1 VRFEER
7 EIRWTTW
14 DGEHEETL
22 RLGFENGGWTAEG
35 TIEGLDITYV
45 LRFDEQWRT
54 RQFLLFRDLD
64 EPDLWLAT
72 DGAGLWGETNGAVRD
87 DLSGC
92 SDIALSC
99 TPFTTAAAVMRL
111 RANGEQNESL
121 SVAMVDVETL
131 GVTVHQHHLTH
142 LGNDQWEHRS
152 HTTGRSYQFLVD
164 EFGLTL
170 DEPER
175 FRRSDR

>member
-14 DGEHEETL
+14 DGEYEEIL
-22 RLGFENGGWTAEG
+22 RVGFENSGWTAEG

-45 LRFDEQWRT
+45 LRFDEAWRT

-72 DGAGLWGETNGAVRD
+72 DGAGLWGETNGSVRD
-87 DLSGC
+87 DLTGC

-111 RANGEQNESL
+111 RAGGQHNESL

-131 GVTVHQHHLTH
+131 GVTVHEHDVTH
-142 LGNDQWEHRS
+142 LGNDRWEHRS
-152 HTTGRSYQFLVD
+152 RTTGRSYEFLVD
-164 EFGLTL
+164 EFGLTM
-170 DEPER
+170 DEPDR

>member
-1 VRFEER
+1 MRFEER
-7 EIRWTTW
+7 EICWTTW
-14 DGEHEETL
+14 DGEREQTI

-35 TIEGLDITYV
+35 TVGGLDITYV
-45 LRFDEQWRT
+45 LRFDEGWRT

-72 DGAGLWGETNGAVRD
+72 DGAGQWGETNGSVRD
-87 DLSGC
+87 DLTGC

-111 RANGEQNESL
+111 RAGGQQNESR

-131 GVTVHQHHLTH
+131 GVTVHEHDLTH
-142 LGNDQWEHRS
+142 LGNDQWEHQSR
-152 HTTGRSYQFLVD
+152 TTGRSYQFLVD
-164 EFGLTL
+164 EFGLMV

-175 FRRSDR
+175 FRRSSR

>member
-1 VRFEER
+1 MRFEER

-14 DGEHEETL
+14 DGEHEETV

-35 TIEGLDITYV
+35 TVEGLDITYV
-45 LRFDEQWRT
+45 LRFDEAWRT

-72 DGAGLWGETNGAVRD
+72 DGAGRWGETNGSGRD
-87 DLSGC
+87 DLTGC
-92 SDIALSC
+92 SDIVLSC

-111 RANGEQNESL
+111 RASGQHNESL

-131 GVTVHQHHLTH
+131 GVTVHHHDLTH
-142 LGNDQWEHRS
+142 LGNDQWRHLS

-164 EFGLTL
+164 EFGFTL